1 MLAYRCLECVGP
13 LALCTGS
20 GLGVLRF
27 IDSHDRNPSL
37 EALLPWRCRLMM
49 LNILGEVAV
58 DVVGLLLLELA
69 LVICMER
76 SQMY

>member
-1 MLAYRCLECVGP
+1 
-13 LALCTGS
+13 
-20 GLGVLRF
+20 
-27 IDSHDRNPSL
+27 
-37 EALLPWRCRLMM
+37 MM